1 MTTPADLA
9 ALTANATS
17 PIRDSRSPAGN
28 RLTANSVTIDVVGS
42 TFGAAPSI
50 SIYREGSNGT
60 PGELLHVTGTA
71 TEPGDITINLEEC
84 RYQTAS
90 DGFTA
95 IPARKEGGD
104 KCSLQHV
111 FADCTEIRFE
121 KMEMIPNHSTFPMR
135 ENAENKGLLQ
145 ALNNDSCHKSDW
157 VMCGLDGSGVADQTD
172 ICDTVTSGSFRIS
185 GNSTQPGL
193 GAMVNLEDFVD
204 FNAPYSRGI
213 YLRFGSPDPTADLG
227 RVEADYTSNIFGSSK
242 STGTKTIN
250 ADVVLNAVG
259 PVFVPIEN
267 SKFNVIKANAYIE
280 LFGGQY
286 QVQVFRRSWYVA
298 TGANSYQC
306 AYLTNSAVWAD
317 ATWKTAV
324 VPTAWSASQITV
336 PISDYAKTM
345 ATHVIIRKPDG
356 SKQVMEIPND

>member
-28 RLTANSVTIDVVGS
+28 RITTSSVTIDVVGS

-71 TEPGDITINLEEC
+71 TEMGDITATGGEC
-84 RYQTAS
+84 RYQVAA

-95 IPARKEGGD
+95 IPAREGANS
-104 KCSLQHV
+104 CTLQHV
-111 FADCTEIRFE
+111 FADCTEFRVE
-121 KMEMIPNHSTFPMR
+121 KMEMIPNHSTYPMR
-135 ENAENKGLLQ
+135 NDDSNRGLLV
-145 ALNNDSCHKSDW
+145 ALNTSSCHKTDW
-157 VMCGLDGSGVADQTD
+157 FMCDLDGSGVADKTD
-172 ICDTVTSGSFRIS
+172 LCVDTSVSGSFRVT
-185 GNSTQPGL
+185 GNATQPGI
-193 GAMVNLEDFVD
+193 GALVLLQDFVD
-204 FNAPYSRGI
+204 FNAPYAKGH
-213 YLRFGSPDPTADLG
+213 YVRFGAPDPNVDLG
-227 RVEADYTSNIFGSSK
+227 RIEADYTSSISGSSK
-242 STGTKTIN
+242 TTGTKTIN

-259 PVFVPIEN
+259 GVFVPIEN
-267 SKFNVIKANAYIE
+267 SKFNTVKANAYIE
-280 LFGGQY
+280 LNGGQY
-286 QVQVFRRSWYVA
+286 QVQVLRRSWYVA

-356 SKQVMEIPND
+356 SKQAMEIPNG